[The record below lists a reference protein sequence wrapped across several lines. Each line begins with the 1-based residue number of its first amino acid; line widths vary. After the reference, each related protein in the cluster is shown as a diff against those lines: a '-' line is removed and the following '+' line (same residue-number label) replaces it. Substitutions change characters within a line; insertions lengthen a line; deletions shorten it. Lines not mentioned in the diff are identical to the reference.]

1 MDLAF
6 ILVVIC
12 QVLVS
17 SAWPELHFSDD
28 QTFHITIFE
37 DLHFGEGPDTD
48 WGPRHDANTLKT
60 MKRVLED
67 ESPELVVLNGDLI
80 TGADT
85 FKENSTDYVDMIV
98 APIVEA
104 GLPWASTYGNH
115 DSDFNLSR
123 KDIYSRE
130 KTYENSLTG
139 CDVNQNDSGVSN
151 YYLPVYTNDTS
162 SIPVMI
168 LWFFDSGG
176 GRQQA
181 QNGAAISRPDWVD
194 GSVVSWFEETRD
206 QLQTTYGTAIPS
218 LAFFHIPVRASAAF
232 QSAAVNSSTAPGINA
247 DGQFP
252 GQGSKEQDTPLM
264 QALLN
269 SKNLTA
275 AFSGHQHGDDWC
287 FKWDKQLSGM
297 NLIGDG
303 LNLCFSRR
311 TGYGGYGDW
320 KRGSRQILVS
330 LESLGNSVETW
341 NRLEDGS
348 VSGEVTLNST
358 FGTDNYPLV
367 QS

>member
-1 MDLAF
+1 M
-6 ILVVIC
+6 
-12 QVLVS
+12 
-17 SAWPELHFSDD
+17 
-28 QTFHITIFE
+28 
-37 DLHFGEGPDTD
+37 
-48 WGPRHDANTLKT
+48 
-60 MKRVLED
+60 
-67 ESPELVVLNGDLI
+67 
-80 TGADT
+80 
-85 FKENSTDYVDMIV
+85 
-98 APIVEA
+98 
-104 GLPWASTYGNH
+104 
-115 DSDFNLSR
+115 
-123 KDIYSRE
+123 
-130 KTYENSLTG
+130 
-139 CDVNQNDSGVSN
+139 
-151 YYLPVYTNDTS
+151 
-162 SIPVMI
+162 
-168 LWFFDSGG
+168 
-176 GRQQA
+176 
-181 QNGAAISRPDWVD
+181 
-194 GSVVSWFEETRD
+194 VSWFEETRD
-206 QLQTTYGTAIPS
+206 QLDTTYGTAIPS

-252 GQGSKEQDTPLM
+252 GQGSNEQDTPLM

-269 SKNLTA
+269 SKHLTA

-358 FGTDNYPLV
+358 FGTDIYPLV